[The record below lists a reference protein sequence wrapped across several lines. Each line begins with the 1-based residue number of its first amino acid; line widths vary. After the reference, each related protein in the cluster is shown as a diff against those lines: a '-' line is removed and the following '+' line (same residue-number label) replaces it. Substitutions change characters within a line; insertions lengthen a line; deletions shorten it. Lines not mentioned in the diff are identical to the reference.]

1 MASYEVIVIGLGGMG
16 SAAAYQLAKRGQRVL
31 GLEQYSPAHNR
42 GSSHGQSRIIRQAYF
57 EDPAYVP
64 LLLRAYELWEQ
75 LERET
80 GQDLLTI
87 TGGLMIG
94 LPSSSVVSGSTE
106 SARKY
111 NLPHEILDAVEI
123 RRRFPAFQPDDRT
136 IALYETKAGF
146 LRPEATVQ
154 AHLDRATQLG
164 AELHFEE
171 PVLSWTAAPSGDH
184 VEVTTARGRYEA
196 GRLVI
201 APGAWAPGVLADLGL
216 PLEVQRQ
223 IMYWFEPVRNPELF
237 QPDRFPIFI
246 WELPNTSAFSSFYG
260 IAAHE
265 GTRGAAK
272 VAYHTAGKVCTPETI
287 DRTVH
292 EDEIE
297 RMRACIAEHLPLM
310 NGTLLNTATCMYT
323 MTPDQHFVIATHPAH
338 PQVAIASGFSGHGY
352 KFASVTGEIL
362 ADLALTGTTQHP
374 ISLFSPERFANA

>member
-1 MASYEVIVIGLGGMG
+1 MASYDVIVIGLGGMG
-16 SAAAYQLAKRGQRVL
+16 SAAAYQLAKRGRRVL

-87 TGGLMIG
+87 TGGLMLG

-111 NLPHEILDAVEI
+111 NLPHEILDAAEI

-154 AHLDRATQLG
+154 AHLDRAAQLG

-171 PVLSWTAAPSGDH
+171 PVLSWTVAPSGDR
-184 VEVTTARGRYEA
+184 VEVMTARGRYEA

-201 APGAWAPGVLADLGL
+201 APGAWAPRVLADLGL

-223 IMYWFEPVRNPELF
+223 VMYWFEPVSSPELF
-237 QPDRFPIFI
+237 QPDRFPIFV
-246 WELPNTSAFSSFYG
+246 WELPGSSAFSSFYG
-260 IAAHE
+260 IPAHE
-265 GTRGAAK
+265 GTHGAAK

-292 EDEIE
+292 EDEIA
-297 RMRACIAEHLPLM
+297 RMRACVAEHLPLM

-362 ADLALTGTTQHP
+362 ADLALTGTTRHP
-374 ISLFSPERFANA
+374 ISLFSPQRFAH